1 MTRYLSR
8 SIPKRLS
15 DEAGTSLIEAAFI
28 TPLLL
33 FLSFA
38 IVDFA
43 LMFYVYLALGSGV
56 AQASRYATTGQI
68 VAGQSR
74 ETSIK
79 MAMRKATPTLTLA
92 DNAFTFSHLP
102 VGGSTWVAG
111 AGGAND
117 IGKITVNYTWA
128 FYTPLVRPFF
138 ANGEIMLEVESSMKN
153 ERRFEE

>member
-1 MTRYLSR
+1 MV
-8 SIPKRLS
+8 
-15 DEAGTSLIEAAFI
+15 EAAFV

-38 IVDFA
+38 VIDFA

-68 VAGQSR
+68 VTGESR

-79 MAMRKATPTLTLA
+79 MAMRQATPTLTLS
-92 DNAFTFSHLP
+92 DEAFSFSHLP
-102 VGGSTWVAG
+102 VGGTTWVAG
-111 AGGAND
+111 PGGPND
-117 IGKITVNYTWA
+117 IGKITVDYTWA

-138 ANGEIMLEVESSMKN
+138 PNGEIQLKVESSMKN

>member
-1 MTRYLSR
+1 MV
-8 SIPKRLS
+8 
-15 DEAGTSLIEAAFI
+15 EAALV

-38 IVDFA
+38 VIDFA

-68 VAGQSR
+68 LAGESR

-79 MAMRKATPTLTLA
+79 IAMRDATPTLTLS
-92 DNAFTFSHLP
+92 DNAFAFSHLP
-102 VGGSTWVAG
+102 VGGSTWVSG
-111 AGGAND
+111 AGGPND

-138 ANGEIMLEVESSMKN
+138 PNGEIMLKVESSMKN